1 MSFCNTAAAAKPRAT
16 QPFLKQ
22 SLEKKLKPS
31 KNGFKS
37 RLSAFASPLGDAC
50 RGADLQRSA
59 VFHRAIQTN
68 VFVKS
73 CRLCQRITP
82 RLARVEPRYGLGFC
96 LLPSALHSFLKYSK
110 YSCKFVASPNEK
122 MQKHKLCD
130 LPFRKITDISKSQNA
145 VILTYYK
152 R

>member
-1 MSFCNTAAAAKPRAT
+1 MYRIFDGISNMRYIINDII
-16 QPFLKQ
+16 L
-22 SLEKKLKPS
+22 
-31 KNGFKS
+31 
-37 RLSAFASPLGDAC
+37 
-50 RGADLQRSA
+50 
-59 VFHRAIQTN
+59 HR
-68 VFVKS
+68 FVKFQHFFGS
-73 CRLCQRITP
+73 LAIIGAKCIETGGVLLYNHLCVVRQAI
-82 RLARVEPRYGLGFC
+82 VEPRYGLGFC
-96 LLPSALHSFLKYSK
+96 LFPSALHSFLKYSK

>member
-1 MSFCNTAAAAKPRAT
+1 MRLPDGACGKASAAVMCEDFYKSDRLFVCDYICLCA
-16 QPFLKQ
+16 
-22 SLEKKLKPS
+22 
-31 KNGFKS
+31 KS
-37 RLSAFASPLGDAC
+37 RTVFSTVDYLFLRQLYNNFLSF
-50 RGADLQRSA
+50 RQ
-59 VFHRAIQTN
+59 AI
-68 VFVKS
+68 
-73 CRLCQRITP
+73 
-82 RLARVEPRYGLGFC
+82 AEPRYGLGFC